1 MILTLHKPPGWT
13 PLEAME
19 ALRARTPA
27 LTGERMVYAGRLD
40 PMAEGLLLVLTGD
53 DRYALPAHLGH
64 DKDYDATFLF
74 GASSDTFDA
83 LGRLAPV
90 APVAPVAPDPSACV
104 AAVAGLAGAHDLPLP
119 AWSAYKVQGRPL
131 HVWAHEGRLHEI
143 VLPVRRMQ
151 VTAVG
156 QASGAVVRADALLDD
171 VLARI
176 DRVQGQ
182 FRQDQARADWLARA
196 AEDPALFVVRATLTV
211 SSGTFVRALAHS
223 LGERLGCGGLLLA
236 LRRTRIGDY
245 RACDAHV
252 SDERVSETQLRDPR

>member
-1 MILTLHKPPGWT
+1 MIVTVHKPPGWT

-19 ALRARTPA
+19 ALRARTPE
-27 LTGERMVYAGRLD
+27 LTDEPMVYAGRLD

-74 GASSDTFDA
+74 GLSSDTFDA

-90 APVAPVAPDPSACV
+90 VPVAPSVAACA
-104 AAVAGLAGAHDLPLP
+104 AAVAGLTGAHALPLP
-119 AWSAYKVQGRPL
+119 AWSAYKVKGRPL
-131 HVWAHEGRLHEI
+131 HAWAREGRLHEI
-143 VLPVRRMQ
+143 ELPVRRMQ

-156 QASGAVVRADALLDD
+156 PVSGATVRADALIDD

-176 DRVQGQ
+176 DRVRGQ
-182 FRQDQARADWLARA
+182 FRQDQARADWLKRA
-196 AEDPALFVVRATLTV
+196 AADPPLVVVRAELTV
-211 SSGTFVRALAHS
+211 TSGTFVRSLAHN

-245 RACDAHV
+245 R
-252 SDERVSETQLRDPR
+252 